1 MDASILRELTSDQ
14 LKSDIPEFSAG
25 DTLRVHVR
33 VVKETRNVSRS
44 LKELYYKERG
54 LGYTRRS
61 QFERSP
67 KECQPSVYSPYIHHA
82 FLRSNVRVGDASDE
96 HA

>member
-33 VVKETRNVSRS
+33 VVEGD
-44 LKELYYKERG
+44 KERI
-54 LGYTRRS
+54 
-61 QFERSP
+61 QVFEGTVLQRKGSGI
-67 KECQPSVYSPYIHHA
+67 Q
-82 FLRSNVRVGDASDE
+82 L
-96 HA
+96 